1 MRGAEVNRKT
11 NETDIRMTLN
21 LDGGTRE
28 ISTGIGFFD
37 HMMTAFAVHGG
48 FGLSLDVKGDLEVDC
63 HHTIE
68 DVGIVLGKVIAEA
81 VGDKRGIAR
90 FGSCLLPMDETLA
103 ECVLD
108 ISGRPYFVIN
118 GAETL
123 QIGSV
128 GGFDCCM
135 VEEFFRAVA
144 MNSGLTLHLNIRYGR
159 NAHHIIEAM
168 FKAFARAL
176 KQAVV
181 ISGNDILSSKGTL

>member
-1 MRGAEVNRKT
+1 MRTAEINRKT
-11 NETDIRMTLN
+11 NETDIKMQLTLE
-21 LDGGTRE
+21 GGAKE

-37 HMMTAFAVHGG
+37 HMLTAFAVHGG
-48 FGLSLDVKGDLEVDC
+48 FGLELDVNGDLEVDC

-68 DVGIVLGKVIAEA
+68 DVGIVLGKAIAEA

-90 FGSCLLPMDETLA
+90 FGSCLLPMDESLA

-118 GAETL
+118 APETL
-123 QIGSV
+123 QFGSV
-128 GGFDCCM
+128 GKFDCCM
-135 VEEFFRAVA
+135 AEEFFRAVA

-159 NAHHIIEAM
+159 NAHHMIEAM

-176 KQAVV
+176 KQAVE
-181 ISGNDILSSKGTL
+181 IKGSEILSSKGTL